1 MPARQSLAAG
11 DALCALSALS
21 ALGALLALSACAV
34 GPNYHRPAA
43 PADPAFKEDHG
54 WKPATP
60 GVIQADKP
68 W

>member
-11 DALCALSALS
+11 DALCALS

-43 PADPAFKEDHG
+43 PADPAFKEDQG